1 MVFGLGDNY
10 SKLSAGMAYDE
21 GLAQRVREGL
31 SDQPDLVEKKM
42 FGGVGFMAY
51 GNMACGVLNDSLIV
65 RVGPAHYQEALSQPY
80 TKEFDITG
88 RAMTGWVMVGPQ
100 GHETD
105 SSLDFWL
112 TLAMTLALSLPP
124 K

>member
-1 MVFGLGDNY
+1 MAAIRAAAQVSSL
-10 SKLSAGMAYDE
+10 AVAYDE
-21 GLAQRVREGL
+21 GLAQRVRESL
-31 SDQPDLVEKKM
+31 LPRDLEEKKM
-42 FGGVGFMAY
+42 F
-51 GNMACGVLNDSLIV
+51 
-65 RVGPAHYQEALSQPY
+65 
-80 TKEFDITG
+80 G
-88 RAMTGWVMVGPQ
+88 RAMTGWVMVDPK